1 MSAEWIQEYLQPG
14 RRLVDVGA
22 GVLSAVEPDARGS
35 RYDRQARSY
44 DLAIGNRLYT
54 RLVWSAS
61 TTFYAPFAQASVAQS
76 ERPLILVDRSAGM
89 LARAAKRLAG
99 ADTEQM
105 ALVQADLFDLPFKP
119 GSFETVSCH
128 GLLHR
133 IGQSA
138 TPRRNEELA
147 TLART
152 ALGDSIELR
161 REGSMAY
168 LRSH

>member
-76 ERPLILVDRSAGM
+76 ERPLILVDRSAG
-89 LARAAKRLAG
+89 LL
-99 ADTEQM
+99 
-105 ALVQADLFDLPFKP
+105 DLPFKP

-128 GLLHR
+128 GLLDR